1 MQTLKKLLTVVF
13 GTIVAAYGIDLA
25 IHAGFGGA
33 TLAVLWEG
41 IAKTFGITVG
51 QASFIIAV
59 AMIIF
64 SFFYDRKQISWGT
77 IIYQVVYSSFIDIF
91 EPILIYTHSPAVNF
105 ALMIIG
111 LCLLALGAS
120 IYSYAD
126 FGRGSYEAMTF
137 AFVSRNGW
145 QIKYVRITLDILCV
159 IAGALLGGKF
169 GLCTVATIAL
179 TGILLQKFLG
189 ILQKYDPLKF
199 KI

>member
-1 MQTLKKLLTVVF
+1 MQTVKKIFTVVI
-13 GTIVAAYGIDLA
+13 GTIIAAYGIDLA

-41 IAKTFGITVG
+41 FSKTFRLTIG
-51 QASFIIAV
+51 QASFIIALL
-59 AMIIF
+59 MIIF

-77 IIYQVVYSSFIDIF
+77 IIYQVVYSSFLDIF
-91 EPILIYTHSPAVNF
+91 EPVLIYAKSPVVNF
-105 ALMIIG
+105 LLMILG
-111 LCLLALGAS
+111 LCLLALGAA

-159 IAGALLGGKF
+159 IFGALLGGKF
-169 GLCTVATIAL
+169 GLCTVATIVL
-179 TGILLQKFLG
+179 SGPLLQFFLTR
-189 ILQKYDPLKF
+189 LQKYDPLKF
-199 KI
+199 A

>member
-13 GTIVAAYGIDLA
+13 GTIIAAFGIDLA

-41 IAKTFGITVG
+41 FTKTFHVSMG
-51 QASFIIAV
+51 QASFIIALS
-59 AMIIF
+59 MIIF

-91 EPILIYTHSPAVNF
+91 EPVLVYSDSAVINFILM
-105 ALMIIG
+105 LLG
-111 LCLLALGAS
+111 LCLLSMGAA

-137 AFVSRNGW
+137 SFVNRNGW
-145 QIKYVRITLDILCV
+145 QIKHVRITLDILCV
-159 IAGALLGGKF
+159 ILGALLGGKF
-169 GLCTVATIAL
+169 GLCTLATIVL
-179 TGILLQKFLG
+179 TGPLLQFFLTR
-189 ILQKYDPLKF
+189 LQKLNPLKF
-199 KI
+199 T

>member
-1 MQTLKKLLTVVF
+1 MQTVKKLLTVVG
-13 GTIVAAYGIDLA
+13 GTMIAAYGIDLA

-41 IAKTFGITVG
+41 FSKTFRITMG
-51 QASFIIAV
+51 QASFIIAL

-77 IIYQVVYSSFIDIF
+77 IIYQVVYSTFIDIF
-91 EPILIYTHSPAVNF
+91 EPVLVYSDSAVINF
-105 ALMIIG
+105 LLMLLG
-111 LCLLALGAS
+111 LCLLALGAA

-137 AFVSRNGW
+137 SFVSRKGW

-159 IAGALLGGKF
+159 IFGALLGGRF
-169 GLCTVATIAL
+169 GLCTVATIVL
-179 TGILLQKFLG
+179 TGPLLQFFLTR
-189 ILQKYDPLKF
+189 LQKLNPLKF
-199 KI
+199 T